1 MQIIL
6 RRRIF
11 ALSLEVRGVIWLLQL
26 GHMFWVAVMGPYGGL
41 LFGTANWLRG
51 ESPGRTVPSMNW
63 AGKLTAN
70 RNYRY
75 V

>member
-1 MQIIL
+1 
-6 RRRIF
+6 
-11 ALSLEVRGVIWLLQL
+11 
-26 GHMFWVAVMGPYGGL
+26 MFWVAVMGPYGGL

-63 AGKLTAN
+63 AGMLTAN
-70 RNYRY
+70 RNYRD